1 MNNLSNTNLFNM
13 IVLKR
18 AENYLR
24 INAERFTSDE
34 KQKFLTDLKAY
45 LSRKDKTIADE
56 VFDFLVVEQLV
67 NNKPRTEGFITYL
80 ISKYNRQQTRKVLDV
95 GAGRMCPIS
104 TELGKKGFSV
114 TAMDPK
120 IRLNTNELKSRNIK
134 QIIKKPFYCDEFSNI
149 GTNISNYNLLVGLEP
164 CDATEHI
171 IRQGLKY
178 DKPFEVSL
186 CYQAHKGL
194 DGQTFATPED
204 WYKHLKRISTEVDIL
219 DIEDHCI
226 AYHK

>member
-1 MNNLSNTNLFNM
+1 MNNQSNNLINM
-13 IVLKR
+13 IFLKR
-18 AENYLR
+18 AENYLH
-24 INAERFTSDE
+24 INQERFTNDE
-34 KQKFLTDLKAY
+34 KQKFLLDLKAY
-45 LSRKDKTIADE
+45 LSRKDKVITDE
-56 VFDFLVVEQLV
+56 VFDFLVAEKLIS
-67 NNKPRTEGFITYL
+67 NKPRTEGFIAYL
-80 ISKYNRQQTRKVLDV
+80 ISKYSKQQTRKILDI
-95 GAGRMCPIS
+95 GAGRLCPLS

-134 QIIKKPFYCDEFSNI
+134 QVIKKPFYCDEFSNI
-149 GTNISNYNLLVGLEP
+149 GTNISNYDLLVGLEP

-186 CYQAHKGL
+186 CYQAHQGL
-194 DGQTFATPED
+194 DGKIFATPED
-204 WYKHLKRISTEVDIL
+204 WYAYLRTISSHVDIV
-219 DIEDHCI
+219 DITDHCI

>member
-1 MNNLSNTNLFNM
+1 MLCRKLLDVNGVVTEVGHENALE
-13 IVLKR
+13 
-18 AENYLR
+18 AELIAHDRLAKNGIL
-24 INAERFTSDE
+24 AGLD
-34 KQKFLTDLKAY
+34 AV
-45 LSRKDKTIADE
+45 DK
-56 VFDFLVVEQLV
+56 VV
-67 NNKPRTEGFITYL
+67 NKPRTEGFIAYL
-80 ISKYNRQQTRKVLDV
+80 ISKYSKQQTRKILDI
-95 GAGRMCPIS
+95 GAGRLCPLS

-134 QIIKKPFYCDEFSNI
+134 QVIKKPFYCDEFSNI
-149 GTNISNYNLLVGLEP
+149 GTNISNYDLLVGLEP

-186 CYQAHKGL
+186 CYQAHQGL
-194 DGQTFATPED
+194 DGKIFATPED
-204 WYKHLKRISTEVDIL
+204 WYAYLRTISSHVDIV
-219 DIEDHCI
+219 DITDHCI